1 MGLGHIPSLS
11 DGRTPSLR
19 AGTPVADTSAAP
31 SQTAAVRENETR
43 ESARESRT
51 RTREERTEELMAR
64 AVALAD
70 DVAAQQACLDDVVLI
85 NAPVAEAIANRYAA
99 RGLEAD
105 DLVQV
110 AYLGLVKAVQG
121 YRVGEGPG
129 FLAYA
134 VPTISGEIKRHFRDF
149 GWMVRPPRR
158 IQELRSAVMSS
169 SADLQQ
175 EQGRPPTAAEIAQ
188 NLGVDVR
195 DLAEAEMARGC
206 YSALSLDAPTHDEGS
221 PALGELIVDEN
232 DPFGHVDNMEFLR
245 PALAALSERDRRIL
259 LLRFARGMTQEQIG
273 HEIGV
278 SQMQVSRLLTRIL
291 DGLRDQLAE
300 EGVVGASAR

>member
-1 MGLGHIPSLS
+1 MG
-11 DGRTPSLR
+11 DGLVPTSENQPGSTPQ
-19 AGTPVADTSAAP
+19 TPADEPTRRS
-31 SQTAAVRENETR
+31 VRYPGREAETR
-43 ESARESRT
+43 S
-51 RTREERTEELMAR
+51 REERTEQLLLR
-64 AVALAD
+64 AAELAD
-70 DVAAQQACLDDVVLI
+70 DVAAQQACLDDVVLL

-158 IQELRSAVMSS
+158 IQELRSAALSS
-169 SADLQQ
+169 SAGLQQ
-175 EQGRPPTAAEIAQ
+175 EQGRPPTTDEVAKD
-188 NLGVDVR
+188 LGVDVR

-206 YSALSLDAPTHDEGS
+206 YNALSLDAPTHDEGS
-221 PALGELIVDEN
+221 PALGEMIVD
-232 DPFGHVDNMEFLR
+232 DTDAFTHVEDMEFLR

-259 LLRFARGMTQEQIG
+259 MLRFARGMTQEQIG
-273 HEIGV
+273 REIGV

-291 DGLRDQLAE
+291 DGLRDQLADD
-300 EGVVGASAR
+300 VPADAAVR

>member
-1 MGLGHIPSLS
+1 MGLGQSS
-11 DGRTPSLR
+11 SSVRTRSQTLGSSPDR
-19 AGTPVADTSAAP
+19 NCVADDASSGPPA
-31 SQTAAVRENETR
+31 S
-43 ESARESRT
+43 ESAPVS
-51 RTREERTEELMAR
+51 REERTEELMIKA
-64 AVALAD
+64 AALAH
-70 DVAAQQACLDDVVLI
+70 DVAAQQACLDDVVLL
-85 NAPVAEAIANRYAA
+85 NAPVAEAIANRYAS
-99 RGLEAD
+99 RGLESD

-158 IQELRSAVMSS
+158 IQELRSAVVSS
-169 SADLQQ
+169 SAELQQ
-175 EQGRPPTAAEIAQ
+175 AQGRPPTPSEVAAS
-188 NLGVDVR
+188 LGIDVA

-206 YSALSLDAPTHDEGS
+206 YTALSLDAPTHDEGS
-221 PALGELIVDEN
+221 PALGEMIVDEN
-232 DPFGHVDNMEFLR
+232 DPFGHIDNMEFLR

-291 DGLRDQLAE
+291 DGLREQLAD
-300 EGVVGASAR
+300 EGFVRAGAR